1 MSLPENE
8 NKLIVI
14 RHENQSFGDVINL
27 VEEALKA
34 KFPEHSAAFIQNFYL
49 TDFLIKKAH
58 LLVNFNLK
66 NIALKSISFFLRKQL
81 KLHERKV
88 KLKPTVARSVIK
100 FINRKESNPFY
111 KWEGKSYLTY
121 LIPKRNTK
129 FYLKAKN

>member
-66 NIALKSISFFLRKQL
+66 NIALKSISFFSEK
-81 KLHERKV
+81 
-88 KLKPTVARSVIK
+88 TIK
-100 FINRKESNPFY
+100 TP
-111 KWEGKSYLTY
+111 
-121 LIPKRNTK
+121 
-129 FYLKAKN
+129 